1 MYTAAFV
8 ELYVATIKKH
18 EAAMTSTND
27 RNRFWREYWKNK
39 NENK

>member
-8 ELYVATIKKH
+8 KFYVAKIKEH

-27 RNRFWREYWKNK
+27 RNRFWREYWEQQK
-39 NENK
+39 